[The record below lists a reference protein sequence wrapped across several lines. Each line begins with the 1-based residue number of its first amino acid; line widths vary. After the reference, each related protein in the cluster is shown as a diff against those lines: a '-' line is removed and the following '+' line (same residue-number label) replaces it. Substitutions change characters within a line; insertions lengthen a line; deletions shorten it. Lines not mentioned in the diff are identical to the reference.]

1 MVDASGH
8 RFSALPARVAR
19 PADEPLEEITP
30 QMNTPA
36 K

>member
-1 MVDASGH
+1 MDYNLVGVGDDTRRMDGT
-8 RFSALPARVAR
+8 V
-19 PADEPLEEITP
+19 EEITP